1 MNKSNFLEKY
11 GSYLFLSL
19 VGFLLASPFLYMLSI
34 ALSSDASVVK
44 AAYTFIPQEYNWGN
58 FVKVFSNNGLGVFL
72 KNSLIITVFS
82 VFGSVFSASMVAY
95 GFARL
100 KAKGS
105 KFLFI
110 ILLSTMMIPG
120 EVTMIPQFI
129 IFKYLHWINT
139 FYPLIVPSFFA
150 GAFNVFLIR
159 QFVMSIPRSL
169 DEAAKIDGMGFLGI
183 YTKIIVPMTYPIL
196 AAIAIFSFSW
206 NWGNFMGPL
215 IYINDPEKTPLALGV
230 QLLSTVG
237 GGQMPPWNIVMVAS
251 FFLTLPMIL
260 VYLFGQKYVFQANI
274 NGGSSGTKMSGA
286 IKG

>member
-1 MNKSNFLEKY
+1 MRKHTTLEKL
-11 GSYLFLSL
+11 GSYLFLII

-34 ALSSDASVVK
+34 AMASDASVVK
-44 AAYTFIPQEYNWGN
+44 AAYSFIPHEFNWHN
-58 FVKVFSNNGLGVFL
+58 FIRVFSENSLGTFL
-72 KNSLIITVFS
+72 KNSVIITLLCVI
-82 VFGSVFSASMVAY
+82 GSVGSASMVAY

-100 KAKGS
+100 KARGS
-105 KFLFI
+105 QILFVL
-110 ILLSTMMIPG
+110 LLSTMMLPS

-159 QFVMSIPRSL
+159 QFVMSIPKSL
-169 DEAAKIDGMGFLGI
+169 DEAAKIDGMGYLGV

-251 FFLTLPMIL
+251 LFLTLPMIL
-260 VYLFGQKYVFQANI
+260 VYLFGQKYVFSANI
-274 NGGSSGTKMSGA
+274 NGGSSG
-286 IKG
+286 IK